1 MTTAQ
6 PVLLVLLFGSL
17 AAAATALGALP
28 FVGGRRP
35 DLAGI
40 GAAYALAGGAMLGVG
55 YLLMSHGI
63 VRATLPV
70 MLGAGAGLVY
80 SRWIQH
86 YAGIDTLDTRPGR
99 EDGADYGYKIIL
111 QNTLHSAAEGVA
123 IGVAMAHELTLG
135 AFLAVALAL
144 HNVGEAMALTDVL
157 RRRGMTAGES
167 AGLAVVTKVAQPL
180 LAIVAFAL
188 APAVAGLAAAL
199 LGFAAAALVYL
210 ALTELV
216 PASYQRLDS
225 RRVALLVSTA
235 AGAVVFLQSLIGEGA
250 A

>member
-1 MTTAQ
+1 MASTE

-35 DLAGI
+35 DLVGI

-55 YLLMSHGI
+55 YLLMSHGLEE
-63 VRATLPV
+63 ATLPV
-70 MLGAGAGLVY
+70 MLGAGAGVVY
-80 SRWIQH
+80 TRWIQY
-86 YAGIDTLDTRPGR
+86 YAGVDTLDMRPGR

-123 IGVAMAHELTLG
+123 IGVAMAQELALG
-135 AFLAVALAL
+135 AFLALALAL

-157 RRRGMTAGES
+157 RRRDMTAGES

-188 APAVAGLAAAL
+188 APALGGLAPAL
-199 LGFAAAALVYL
+199 LGFAAAALVFL

-216 PASYQRLDS
+216 PASYQRLDA
-225 RRVALLVSTA
+225 RRVALLVSAA
-235 AGAVVFLQSLIGEGA
+235 AGAVVLLQSLIGEGA